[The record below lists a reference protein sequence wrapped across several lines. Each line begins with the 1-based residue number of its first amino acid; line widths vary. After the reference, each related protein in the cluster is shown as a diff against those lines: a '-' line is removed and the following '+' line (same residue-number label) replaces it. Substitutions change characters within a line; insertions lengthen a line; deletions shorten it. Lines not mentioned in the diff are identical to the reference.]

1 MKVQI
6 MDKNVKFE
14 DHPYN
19 SIERIASLMEK
30 CCHGGGDGDGG
41 DDEDLTAKVGT
52 AIVGKNVTG

>member
-1 MKVQI
+1 

-30 CCHGGGDGDGG
+30 CCHGGDGDGGGEGG